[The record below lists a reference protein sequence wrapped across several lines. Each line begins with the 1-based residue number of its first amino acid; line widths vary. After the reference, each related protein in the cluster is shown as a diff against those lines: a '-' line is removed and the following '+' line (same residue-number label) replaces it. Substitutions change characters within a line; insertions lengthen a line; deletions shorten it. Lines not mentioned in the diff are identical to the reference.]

1 MNLAWEAA
9 AAFAVGLFLVILVL
23 QPLVSGV
30 PAGQAPADDFAE
42 PEDTPKA
49 VALAAL
55 REIEFDRAT
64 GKLSDVDYE
73 FLKARYTNIAL
84 AALRADDADALATGP
99 GVVDL
104 EALVAGRRRQL
115 ANARRHAAPGAPSCA
130 TCGPRP
136 EADAHFCSSC
146 GVALAAT
153 PCRGCGAAAVPGA
166 FYCEMCGVTLAA

>member
-23 QPLVSGV
+23 QPLVSRE
-30 PAGQAPADDFAE
+30 PAGHVPADDLAE

-84 AALRADDADALATGP
+84 AALRADDADAPAVGA
-99 GVVDL
+99 GVIDL
-104 EALVAGRRRQL
+104 EALVASRRRQL
-115 ANARRHAAPGAPSCA
+115 ADARRHATPGAPSCA

-136 EADAHFCSSC
+136 EPDARFCSSC
-146 GVALAAT
+146 GVALAEAR
-153 PCRGCGAAAVPGA
+153 CHGCGAAAVPGA